1 MHVQLSVNNT
11 RTPTS
16 ANLSDLLVLDEITGL
31 TVKESSGNKTQ
42 DGIQTFRKSFLQGNH
57 RYFGLLW
64 SMCQNVFPMFPS
76 GRVTAELAYHGKPGH
91 PPLPWLP
98 FNAFFSCGSHCLP
111 FDFQHLS
118 WLSVLLGHACSDP
131 VPQTVLGGPSVL
143 LITYI
148 SLFHED

>member
-57 RYFGLLW
+57 RYFRPLW
-64 SMCQNVFPMFPS
+64 IMC
-76 GRVTAELAYHGKPGH
+76 
-91 PPLPWLP
+91 
-98 FNAFFSCGSHCLP
+98 
-111 FDFQHLS
+111 
-118 WLSVLLGHACSDP
+118 
-131 VPQTVLGGPSVL
+131 
-143 LITYI
+143 
-148 SLFHED
+148 